1 MTQGEILEELKK
13 LPITE
18 RLTIID
24 AVLQTIRKDLQ
35 QLPLPSVDADKK
47 RQLAAAA
54 EALRSDYAGDS
65 ELTAFTALDGEDFY
79 A

>member
-35 QLPLPSVDADKK
+35 QLPLPAADADKK

-54 EALRSDYAGDS
+54 AALRSDYVGND